1 MLRKLLAITLFCCVS
16 SAHASLINFTGN
28 IAFHNDVVQINFSVA
43 EDTENVRV
51 WTDSHLG
58 GENFDPI
65 TALWDGAG
73 NLLDEND
80 DDAAINPDTQ
90 TIFDSGFI
98 LPFLAAGDY
107 IFTVATYSNFAIGD
121 TLADGF
127 AYDSEES
134 IALSEW
140 CQPANDCNEGTF
152 WSVWLD
158 GVTDADAPEQ
168 VAVPAPA
175 SALLILT
182 SGILLLRR
190 RT

>member
-1 MLRKLLAITLFCCVS
+1 MLKKILAITLLSCAS
-16 SAHASLINFTGN
+16 SAHASLMNFTGD
-28 IAFHNDVVQINFSVA
+28 IAFHNDVIEINFSVV

-51 WTDSHLG
+51 WTDSHLA

-80 DDAAINPDTQ
+80 DDDTINPDTQ
-90 TIFDSGFI
+90 SSFDSGFV

-107 IFTVATYSNFAIGD
+107 IFTVATYNNFAIGD
-121 TLADGF
+121 MLSEGF
-127 AYDSEES
+127 IFDTQES
-134 IALSEW
+134 ISLSEW
-140 CQPANDCNEGTF
+140 CQPSNDCNEGTS

-158 GVTDADAPEQ
+158 GITVASAPDQ

-190 RT
+190 RS